1 MFYWCPYTEV
11 PHSPTACTKCLSL
24 LINFCI
30 SMIWNKKWRG
40 KAVNKFSPMNKVR
53 EESEKISEEKKRFQN
68 KMDVLKYRIW
78 VLSASS
84 VRAALQKV
92 CLLFKSSNIHTLK
105 IHLLNS
111 CSPGH
116 GRGKRGNQ
124 NTKHCNSSCEKEQKN
139 WVKGTSTKTIYRK
152 LRWPGIVLFYHYH
165 LRQWGTVSG
174 VGRIKLISK
183 ESKRFQAWLTTKFS
197 ILLHNLQPHSGGWFT
212 GASHKHL

>member
-1 MFYWCPYTEV
+1 M
-11 PHSPTACTKCLSL
+11 
-24 LINFCI
+24 
-30 SMIWNKKWRG
+30 
-40 KAVNKFSPMNKVR
+40 NKFSPMNKVR
-53 EESEKISEEKKRFQN
+53 EESQKISEEKRFQN

-92 CLLFKSSNIHTLK
+92 CLLFKSSNIRSLK

-139 WVKGTSTKTIYRK
+139 
-152 LRWPGIVLFYHYH
+152 
-165 LRQWGTVSG
+165 
-174 VGRIKLISK
+174 
-183 ESKRFQAWLTTKFS
+183 
-197 ILLHNLQPHSGGWFT
+197 
-212 GASHKHL
+212 